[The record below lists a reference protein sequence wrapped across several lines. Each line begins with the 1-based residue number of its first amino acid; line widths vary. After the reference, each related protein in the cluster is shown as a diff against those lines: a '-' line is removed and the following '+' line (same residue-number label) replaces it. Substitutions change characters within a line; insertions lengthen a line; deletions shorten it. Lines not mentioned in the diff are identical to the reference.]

1 VVVRIV
7 VEATDVDLVAEK
19 KVYMK
24 IISYIYRYITRF
36 TRREKDG
43 KNLQVYSRRYYY
55 YKE

>member
-1 VVVRIV
+1 

-43 KNLQVYSRRYYY
+43 KNLQVYSTRYYY